1 MFLGIC
7 SEWNLNFQNWSKSL
21 LGLGVSEPTER
32 LTAQSTAYAVRNWQ
46 DKQPFVE
53 ENGKRNLDIWMISSL
68 LMTSHY
74 LKVASYIQ
82 LQIIKPATVVKK
94 RSYPEVIYKK
104 GVLKNLQNS
113 QENPCASI
121 SFLIKLRL
129 KKRLWNRCFPV
140 NIAKF
145 LRTTFL

>member
-1 MFLGIC
+1 MSPSQRNG
-7 SEWNLNFQNWSKSL
+7 WL
-21 LGLGVSEPTER
+21 LRVQHTLCVT
-32 LTAQSTAYAVRNWQ
+32 
-46 DKQPFVE
+46 DKINSHLLKKME
-53 ENGKRNLDIWMISSL
+53 KRNLDIWMISFL

>member
-1 MFLGIC
+1 MSPSQRNG
-7 SEWNLNFQNWSKSL
+7 WL
-21 LGLGVSEPTER
+21 LRVQHTLCVT
-32 LTAQSTAYAVRNWQ
+32 
-46 DKQPFVE
+46 DKINSHLLKKME
-53 ENGKRNLDIWMISSL
+53 KRNLDIWMISSL

-82 LQIIKPATVVKK
+82 MQIIKPATVVKK

>member
-1 MFLGIC
+1 MSPSQRNG
-7 SEWNLNFQNWSKSL
+7 WL
-21 LGLGVSEPTER
+21 LRVQHTLCVT
-32 LTAQSTAYAVRNWQ
+32 
-46 DKQPFVE
+46 DKINSHLLKKME
-53 ENGKRNLDIWMISSL
+53 KRNLDIWMISSL

-129 KKRLWNRCFPV
+129 KKIHWNRCFPV
-140 NIAKF
+140 NIAKVLSTAF
-145 LRTTFL
+145 L